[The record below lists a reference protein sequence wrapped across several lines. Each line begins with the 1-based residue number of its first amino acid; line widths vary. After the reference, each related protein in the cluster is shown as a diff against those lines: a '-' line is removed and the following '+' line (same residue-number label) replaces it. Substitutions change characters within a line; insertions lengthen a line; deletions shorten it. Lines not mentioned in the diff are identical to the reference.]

1 MAFFF
6 GVDVDWF
13 GVGRP
18 ADDSNFDNSF
28 GERHVA
34 FLSQRSRSKP
44 SSFGPRE
51 NSFRGV
57 RSGIRRKTKAILDRI
72 NAGDPKTRAARQQDK
87 RAAKYLLAAFGAIH
101 SGHDQTFHTIYKNG
115 ATIGIVIRVARTI
128 WLQETMRQFNAGE
141 SINLDSMYEANIK
154 MAIEK
159 IQCCDDYLKDFE
171 IESFNQVC
179 DVLNFMLG
187 TGLNKYEESLYTL
200 EDRKRMALTGEIPD
214 PLGLRKEIDAD
225 LHTNHI
231 YLSKEDSKES
241 LEAVLRRHVRDETYK
256 KVVDLGW
263 KRVRMLR
270 ARCYKLIERGTI
282 ESVLQLRWVMT
293 RILRGDVCL
302 GKRKTAVSQSGTE
315 LTPSHERHL
324 IGPSRAIRSFLSMRF
339 DLALHRAMT

>member
-18 ADDSNFDNSF
+18 GDDSNFDNSF

-34 FLSQRSRSKP
+34 FLSQRSCSKP
-44 SSFGPRE
+44 SSFGSRE

-72 NAGDPKTRAARQQDK
+72 NAGNPKTRAARQQDR

-101 SGHDQTFHTIYKNG
+101 FGHDQTFHTIYKNG

-141 SINLDSMYEANIK
+141 SINLDSMYEYNIK
-154 MAIEK
+154 TAIEK
-159 IQCCDDYLKDFE
+159 IQCSDESLKDFE

-187 TGLNKYEESLYTL
+187 IGLNKYEESLYTI
-200 EDRKRMALTGEIPD
+200 EDRKRMTQTGEIPD
-214 PLGLRKEIDAD
+214 PLGLRKEVEAN

-231 YLSKEDSKES
+231 YLSKKDSDES
-241 LEAVLRRHVRDETYK
+241 LETVLRRHVRDETYK

-263 KRVRMLR
+263 KKVRMLR
-270 ARCYKLIERGTI
+270 ARCYKLIERGAI
-282 ESVLQLRWVMT
+282 ESVVQLRWVLS
-293 RILRGDVCL
+293 RITAGDVCL
-302 GKRKTAVSQSGTE
+302 GRRRKTIPGK
-315 LTPSHERHL
+315 LTPLTEAHERTL
-324 IGPSRAIRSFLSMRF
+324 LGPSRAIRSFLSMQF
-339 DLALHRAMT
+339 DLAVFRLMT